1 MADYKKM
8 YLDLFN
14 GITDVIEQL
23 KQLQMDA
30 EEHFIQSEEVEEEE
44 NPE

>member
-14 GITDVIEQL
+14 GITDVIDQL
-23 KQLQMDA
+23 KQLQLEA
-30 EEHFIQSEEVEEEE
+30 EERFIQSEEEEEE
-44 NPE
+44 KPE

>member
-8 YLDLFN
+8 YLELFN

-23 KQLQMDA
+23 KQLQSEA
-30 EEHFIQSEEVEEEE
+30 EERYIQTAEDEEE
-44 NPE
+44 PE